1 MTNAPDS
8 AYRPVGSRGR
18 KAIDTAERF
27 DDDENEYLH
36 QGNPFEYLDTA
47 RMAASWA
54 GSPHVKGSSE
64 AVRMML
70 LTFSLVGLQ

>member
-8 AYRPVGSRGR
+8 AYRPVASRGR

-27 DDDENEYLH
+27 DDDEYGLH

-54 GSPHVKGSSE
+54 GSPHVKGSTE